1 MGEPVAEIFMEVF
14 VKTGVLASWL
24 HLYLPEA
31 SQSNKLAIQSI
42 QPHQVYTHLHVL
54 LHVTEITEAPVLSS
68 TSQVSL
74 LF

>member
-1 MGEPVAEIFMEVF
+1 MREPVSESFIEVF
-14 VKTGVLASWL
+14 INTGVLASLL

-42 QPHQVYTHLHVL
+42 HPHQVYTHLHVL
-54 LHVTEITEAPVLSS
+54 LHIIDITETPVLRS
-68 TSQVSL
+68 TSHIPL